1 MPTRSLIRHP
11 TLAPSHYAYPIM
23 LTTHYAYHSSCLPH
37 KSITRVFGRT
47 LGYVKT
53 EVRSIIR
60 TSTRSILIHTHG
72 RFLSSD
78 WILMVQYLRY
88 PHAMYQSTFLL
99 DDKTLDHAVVT
110 NVLLASDPIGRLA
123 R

>member
-1 MPTRSLIRHP
+1 MPTRSLIRRP
-11 TLAPSHYAYPIM
+11 TLGPSHYVYLIM

-37 KSITRVFGRT
+37 KSITRHFDRT
-47 LGYVKT
+47 LGYVKM
-53 EVRSIIR
+53 EVCSIIR
-60 TSTRSILIHTHG
+60 TSTQSILIYTHG

-78 WILMVQYLRY
+78 WILMVQYLHY

-99 DDKTLDHAVVT
+99 DDKTLDHAVVM